1 MEDIIKIQSISEYNT
16 LRGIKTLH
24 PLASVYDSSTAKLLP
39 AGNYSFSFYSIFLK
53 DLKCGELK
61 YGRNYYDY
69 QEGTLVFISPS
80 QVIGV
85 PETPEGTTVKGWVL
99 LFHPDLLKGTA
110 LGKNLDNYRFFS
122 YSVNEALHISEKE
135 REIVIDQMKNIQ
147 IEMEHSVD
155 RHSKIIITASIELLL
170 SYFSRFYDRQFLT
183 RENEVKGTVERFMM
197 ILNAYFSSNRAKEE
211 GLPTVSFIA
220 SELNLSPNYFG
231 DLIKKE
237 TGISP
242 LEHIQSKVINL
253 AKERIFAENK
263 SLAEVSYELGFK
275 YPQHF
280 TRLFKQRVGM
290 SPNEY
295 RGIK

>member
-1 MEDIIKIQSISEYNT
+1 MEDINKIQSISEYNT

-24 PLASVYDSSTAKLLP
+24 PLASVYDSSTAKLLS
-39 AGNYSFSFYSIFLK
+39 AGNYSFSFYCIFLK

-135 REIVIDQMKNIQ
+135 REIVIDQMKKIQ
-147 IEMEHSVD
+147 MEMEHSVD
-155 RHSKIIITASIELLL
+155 RHSKMIITASIELLL

-253 AKERIFAENK
+253 AKERIFAKNK

-280 TRLFKQRVGM
+280 TRLFKKRVGI

>member
-24 PLASVYDSSTAKLLP
+24 PLASVYDSSTAKFLP
-39 AGNYSFSFYSIFLK
+39 AGNYNFSFYSIFLK

-69 QEGTLVFISPS
+69 QEGTLVFISPG

-85 PETPEGTTVKGWVL
+85 PETPEGTTGKGWVL
-99 LFHPDLLKGTA
+99 LFHPELLKGTA
-110 LGKNLDNYRFFS
+110 LGKNMDNYRFFS
-122 YSVNEALHISEKE
+122 YSVNEALHISENE
-135 REIVIDQMKNIQ
+135 REIVIDQMKKIQ
-147 IEMEHSVD
+147 MEMEHSVD
-155 RHSKIIITASIELLL
+155 KHSKIIITASIELLL
-170 SYFSRFYDRQFLT
+170 TYFSRFYDRQFFT

-197 ILNAYFSSNRAKEE
+197 ILNAYFSSNRPKEE

-220 SELNLSPNYFG
+220 RELNLSPNYFG

-242 LEHIQSKVINL
+242 LEHIQSKVINM
-253 AKERIFAENK
+253 AKERIFADDK

-280 TRLFKQRVGM
+280 TRLFKQRVGK

-295 RGIK
+295 RGIN